1 MKIMY
6 NIPIFVNNYEEYKFN
21 PDNNYFYDKCLP
33 ADSDNIADLTVKDR
47 MDIFNK
53 NNMSLCENI
62 CIFKGY

>member
-33 ADSDNIADLTVKDR
+33 ADSDNIAE
-47 MDIFNK
+47 FNCK
-53 NNMSLCENI
+53 RQN
-62 CIFKGY
+62 GYF